1 MPLKLFFC
9 FIILLSSAVF
19 PFENARAA
27 RNPGAVSA
35 DRAAKKNYTIR
46 TDPVLKALSTE
57 LKRSLPVLKKAEKVP
72 LYYLGY
78 EITDVKSYSVSS
90 EMGAVVSEYD
100 SHSRLLDI
108 DARFGSYEM
117 DNTHQLKGGEIAD
130 SGTYSQPVPLEDDTD
145 ALRAAIWQHTDA
157 AVKRAYKAYTKVQM
171 NKALTA
177 EEEDKT
183 PDFSVSGKSHFYST
197 AELPVFDRT
206 IIKQRI
212 NGISALMKNYSYIY
226 GGSVYFNVSADNRYI
241 VNSDGSEIKTGQV
254 YLNLGFSID
263 SRTEDGMEVSR
274 NRSYHGLKI
283 EDLPQQEKMLEDF
296 AVAAAELEALRKAPL
311 VDPYSGPAIMNS
323 RAAGVYFHEIIG
335 HRLEG
340 HRQKQED
347 SGQTFAKMLNE
358 KITADFINVYDDP
371 NVRFYNGEVLRG
383 HYDYDD
389 EGVKAE
395 KAPLI
400 ENGVLKGFLMSRYPI
415 RGFSRSNGHGRKSA
429 GYSTSVSRMGNT
441 IVHASKTIPYSELRA
456 KLIEEV
462 KKQNKPFGLV
472 FDDISGGFTM
482 IQRGSGQTFKV
493 NPLMVY
499 RVYPDGRPD
508 ELVRGVDLVGTPIAN
523 FSKIAA
529 AADDYGVFNGSCGA
543 ESGWVPVS
551 AVSPSILITEIE
563 VEKTQKSQSRLPVLP
578 PPFADN
584 AEASEASAAQHGAT
598 ADTDRGES
606 K

>member
-1 MPLKLFFC
+1 MPVKL
-9 FIILLSSAVF
+9 LLCLALFMSSAAF
-19 PFENARAA
+19 PLENASAA
-27 RNPGAVSA
+27 NPSRTVSA
-35 DRAAKKNYTIR
+35 KTAAKKYTLKN
-46 TDPVLKALSTE
+46 DPVLNALSAE

-72 LYYLGY
+72 LYYMGY

-90 EMGAVVSEYD
+90 EMGAVTSEYD

-117 DNTHQLKGGEIAD
+117 DNTHQLKGGETAD
-130 SGTYSQPVPLEDDTD
+130 SGTYSQPVPLDDDPD
-145 ALRAAIWQHTDA
+145 ALRAAVWQHTDA

-183 PDFSVSGKSHFYST
+183 PDFSAYKGHSFYNT
-197 AELPVFDRT
+197 AELPAFDKKALKARM
-206 IIKQRI
+206 
-212 NGISALMKNYSYIY
+212 NGISALMKKYPYIY
-226 GGSVYFNVSADNRYI
+226 GGRVYFNVSADNRYI
-241 VNSDGSEIKTGQV
+241 VNSDGARIKTGQV
-254 YLNLGFSID
+254 YLNLGFSVE

-274 NRSYHGLKI
+274 SRSYHGLNA
-283 EDLPQQEKMLEDF
+283 EDLPPQEKMLEDF
-296 AVAAAELEALRKAPL
+296 AAAAAELDALRKAPL
-311 VDPYSGPAIMNS
+311 VDPYSGPAIMNA

-358 KITADFINVYDDP
+358 KITADFISLYDDP
-371 NVRFYNGEVLRG
+371 NVRSWNGEPLRG

-395 KAPLI
+395 KASLI

-415 RGFSRSNGHGRKSA
+415 RGFARSNGHGRKSA
-429 GYSTSVSRMGNT
+429 GYAVSVSRMGNT
-441 IVHASKTIPYSELRA
+441 IVHASKTVPYAELRA
-456 KLIEEV
+456 RLIEEV

-584 AEASEASAAQHGAT
+584 AGTGNLAAADSAAAQAGKG
-598 ADTDRGES
+598 DN